1 MRIKMK
7 KDKVFVGAFDT
18 YHPEDYSF
26 IGTWEECLKYIKKWG
41 YEKMSYIYSVEEV
54 EKWYKK

>member
-1 MRIKMK
+1 MK
-7 KDKVFVGAFDT
+7 KYKVFVGACDT

-26 IGTWEECLKYIKKWG
+26 IGTWEECLKYIKKWR